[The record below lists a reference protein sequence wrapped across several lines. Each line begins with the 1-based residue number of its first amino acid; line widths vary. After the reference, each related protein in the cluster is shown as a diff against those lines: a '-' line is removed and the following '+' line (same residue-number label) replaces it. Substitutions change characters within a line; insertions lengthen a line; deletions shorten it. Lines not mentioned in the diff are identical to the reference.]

1 MGLLSLKVKG
11 PGRDMETMEWAVR
24 LKSCAAFSYKKFI
37 KEEMNMERQMEGI
50 INGVANEIMGRNT
63 LGYLRTHSVLVTADM
78 LDEAGIDPTD
88 ELEIFCAGGAVIIQQ
103 RSILERLTDE
113 LQEHFLATG
122 LSEETLEAALR
133 MEAENTGS
141 VAELLEKLEKYP
153 F

>member
-1 MGLLSLKVKG
+1 
-11 PGRDMETMEWAVR
+11 
-24 LKSCAAFSYKKFI
+24 
-37 KEEMNMERQMEGI
+37 MNMERQMEGI

-122 LSEETLEAALR
+122 LSEETMEAALR